1 MKPLHK
7 YILILLFLNILIGG
21 AGFLLVTY
29 IDVAVTLI
37 NILFLTLLLSVIAII
52 TIIIFLRGQTKEPE
66 SQTLHSFVAIGLKFL
81 LEMFLA
87 LVWFIVAKKTSLQSV
102 LIFFVLYLTLTL
114 FSVSIILK
122 TLKNRSLQNQY

>member
-1 MKPLHK
+1 LKPLYK
-7 YILILLFLNILIGG
+7 YILILLILNILIGG
-21 AGFLLVTY
+21 TGYLLVTY
-29 IDVAVTLI
+29 LDTAFTLI
-37 NILFLTLLLSVIAII
+37 NILFLSFLFSVIAII
-52 TIIIFLRGQTKEPE
+52 TIIIFLRGQSKDPE

-87 LVWFIVAKKTSLQSV
+87 LVWFILAKKTSLHSV

-122 TLKNRSLQNQY
+122 TLKNRSL

>member
-1 MKPLHK
+1 
-7 YILILLFLNILIGG
+7 LNILIGG
-21 AGFLLVTY
+21 AGYLVVNCF
-29 IDVAVTLI
+29 DVTLTLI
-37 NILFLTLLLSVIAII
+37 NILFLTFLFSVIAIV
-52 TIIIFLRGQTKEPE
+52 TIFIFLRGQGKDPE

-87 LVWFIVAKKTSLQSV
+87 LVWFILAKKNSLPSV

-122 TLKNRSLQNQY
+122 TLKNRSL

>member
-1 MKPLHK
+1 LKPIYK
-7 YILILLFLNILIGG
+7 YSLILLCLNIVIDGT
-21 AGFLLVTY
+21 GFLLVTY
-29 IDVAVTLI
+29 SEIPVSFRS
-37 NILFLTLLLSVIAII
+37 ILFLSFLFSIIAVI
-52 TIIIFLRGQTKEPE
+52 TIIIFLRGQKKDPE

-87 LVWFIVAKKTSLQSV
+87 LVWFIVAKKTSLPSV

-122 TLKNRSLQNQY
+122 TLKSRSL

>member
-1 MKPLHK
+1 LKLIYK
-7 YILILLFLNILIGG
+7 YFLILLCLNILIGC
-21 AGFLLVTY
+21 AGYLLVTY
-29 IDVAVTLI
+29 SDISVTLNSI
-37 NILFLTLLLSVIAII
+37 IFLTLLFSIIAIV
-52 TIIIFLRGQTKEPE
+52 TIVIFLRGQTKDPE

-87 LVWFIVAKKTSLQSV
+87 LVWFIVAKKTSLPSV

-122 TLKNRSLQNQY
+122 TLKSRSL

>member
-1 MKPLHK
+1 LKPLYK
-7 YILILLFLNILIGG
+7 YILILLLLNIIIGG
-21 AGFLLVTY
+21 TGYLLVTY
-29 IDVAVTLI
+29 LDTAFTLI
-37 NILFLTLLLSVIAII
+37 NILFLSFLFSVIAII
-52 TIIIFLRGQTKEPE
+52 TIIIFLRGQSKDPE

-87 LVWFIVAKKTSLQSV
+87 LVWFILAKKTSLHSV

-122 TLKNRSLQNQY
+122 TLKSRSL

>member
-1 MKPLHK
+1 LKPLFK
-7 YILILLFLNILIGG
+7 YILLLLFLNILIGG
-21 AGFLLVTY
+21 AGYLVVNCF
-29 IDVAVTLI
+29 DVTLTLI
-37 NILFLTLLLSVIAII
+37 NILFLTFLFSVIAIV
-52 TIIIFLRGQTKEPE
+52 TIFIFLRGQGKDPE

-87 LVWFIVAKKTSLQSV
+87 LVWFILAKKNSLPSV

-122 TLKNRSLQNQY
+122 TLKNRSL

>member
-1 MKPLHK
+1 LKPLYK
-7 YILILLFLNILIGG
+7 YILILLLLNIIIGG
-21 AGFLLVTY
+21 TGYLLVTY
-29 IDVAVTLI
+29 LDIAFTLI
-37 NILFLTLLLSVIAII
+37 NILFLSFLFSVIAII
-52 TIIIFLRGQTKEPE
+52 TIIIFLRGQSKDPE

-87 LVWFIVAKKTSLQSV
+87 LVWFILAKKTSLHSV

-122 TLKNRSLQNQY
+122 TLKNRSL

>member
-1 MKPLHK
+1 MKPIYK
-7 YILILLFLNILIGG
+7 YSLILLCINILIGS
-21 AGFLLVTY
+21 AGYLYVTY
-29 IDVAVTLI
+29 SDTALSLS
-37 NILFLTLLLSVIAII
+37 NILLLTLLFSIIALI
-52 TIIIFLRGQTKEPE
+52 TIIIFLRGQTKDPE

-87 LVWFIVAKKTSLQSV
+87 LVWFIVAKKTSLPSV

-122 TLKNRSLQNQY
+122 TLKSRSL